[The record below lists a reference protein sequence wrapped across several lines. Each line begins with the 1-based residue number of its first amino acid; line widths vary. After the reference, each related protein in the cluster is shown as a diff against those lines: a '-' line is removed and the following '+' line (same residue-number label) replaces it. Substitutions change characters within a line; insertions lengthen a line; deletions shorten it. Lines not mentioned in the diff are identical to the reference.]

1 MSNHVGGD
9 EHRYSLELNDSD
21 NSSIQPFLL
30 LPLTE
35 TLKTHISVN
44 GPLLSGSFSND
55 TKAEIAEMVREELTS
70 RKEKLPLRKNQR
82 FDITLKG
89 LDLSSILETYLSD
102 AISEKLQN
110 LLSAKQSPKDEL
122 SGHSELR
129 EIEQPLS
136 GPREGLCICAGNPP
150 TNEYPVIDPRS
161 VAGPLPHV
169 YALFFPDDVLRMK
182 VEEDVSLSGCQMW
195 VGLESQVSWAKEI
208 AGWHLCNQ
216 QVMSV
221 STSGSNTGPNFML
234 LQKAECQSGVH
245 TILFKKAKFLGVMT
259 GMYTLNMNTFW
270 PYLGGKKVTFT
281 WISDTEG
288 RPSPSFS
295 REDGALLKEESTDP
309 TFVIFGGAKFWIPS
323 PAEFEALGYDSA
335 NVKTVPNGGL
345 ASITSVP
352 HDGTLLKERSTDPV
366 FLIKGGKK
374 FHISSPTRFH
384 ELCLYWENLR
394 VVPDAAL
401 ATIPVGGTL

>member
-1 MSNHVGGD
+1 MSNHIGGD
-9 EHRYSLELNDSD
+9 EHGYSVELDDSG
-21 NSSIQPFLL
+21 NANIQQFSL

-35 TLKTHISVN
+35 TPKIHVSVN

-55 TKAEIAEMVREELTS
+55 TEAEIAEMVREELTS
-70 RKEKLPLRKNQR
+70 RKEKPSLKKQR

-122 SGHSELR
+122 LAHSELG
-129 EIEQPLS
+129 EIEQPRS
-136 GPREGLCICAGNPP
+136 GPEEDLCICAGNLPA
-150 TNEYPVIDPRS
+150 NAYPVTDPRS

-169 YALFFPDDVLRMK
+169 YALSFPEDVLRME

-195 VGLESQVSWAKEI
+195 VGLKSQVSWPKEI

-234 LQKAECQSGVH
+234 LQKPECQSGVH

-259 GMYTLNMNTFW
+259 GMYTLDMNTFW

-281 WISDTEG
+281 WISDIGG

-295 REDGALLKEESTDP
+295 KEDGALLKEESTDP

-345 ASITSVP
+345 ASIASVP
-352 HDGTLLKERSTDPV
+352 RAGTLMKERSTDPV

-374 FHISSPTRFH
+374 FHISSPTRFR

-401 ATIPVGGTL
+401 ATIPVGGAL